1 MKKPKFKPELIIGG
15 DKIALV
21 VEDKGKPA
29 IYLAPAN
36 RITAKQALRMAEWL
50 KDAAKEVKK
59 GMVK

>member
-15 DKIALV
+15 DEMALV

-36 RITAKQALRMAEWL
+36 RITPAQALRMAEWL
-50 KDAAKEVKK
+50 KDAANVVKGGK
-59 GMVK
+59 K